1 MKKAILK
8 QLSKLSKDLP
18 IFRKPEKCYTP
29 VKGID
34 LINAGVTKLPD
45 GTKILPGKM
54 YSKIHTV
61 YTKVNHYKE
70 LKKQVA
76 KHGPKGIQMYV
87 DAVVKAIKDY
97 EAKAL
102 EQQTLT
108 ETASSEEVTADN
120 PQTL

>member
-1 MKKAILK
+1 MNKATLK
-8 QLSKLSKDLP
+8 QLSKLAKDLP
-18 IFRKPEKCYTP
+18 IFRKPEKLHTP

-34 LINAGVTKLPD
+34 LIKEGMHKLPD
-45 GTKILPGKM
+45 GTAIIPGETYPKIR
-54 YSKIHTV
+54 TV

-76 KHGPKGIQMYV
+76 KHGVQGIQMYV

-102 EQQTLT
+102 EQQALT
-108 ETASSEEVTADN
+108 ETAPSEEVAADN